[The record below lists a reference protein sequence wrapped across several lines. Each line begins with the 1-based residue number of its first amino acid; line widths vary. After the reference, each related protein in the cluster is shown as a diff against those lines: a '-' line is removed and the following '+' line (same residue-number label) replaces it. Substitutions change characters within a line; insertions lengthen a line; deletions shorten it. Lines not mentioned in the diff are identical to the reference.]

1 MAEDKK
7 KKNTTQKKVNN
18 NKKLPTAKKG
28 NNQNNKKKPVNKNQQ
43 TTKKQQP
50 KKVVPK
56 KVETKKEQP
65 KKAASKKVEESK
77 VEKIVVEEKTIIKEP
92 IVTKEIEK
100 VIKKEV
106 EIEEESILEKTLI
119 FDGRENQNLS
129 EVVEKLEEENV
140 VLEDKVIKRSKGKK
154 IAVIILTILIFVTI
168 IGTIIFTICS
178 ETNKTNANMTLN
190 SNIYDKVSKK
200 YDSVTDIDSAKL
212 SKEEDQG
219 IEEYKNLTT
228 ISLGDFEK
236 KILAKEDMTVLITS
250 TTCYYCA
257 QYEPIVNEVYGELNE
272 KIYRINVTALTKKE
286 VDRFRTYY
294 AFTDVPTIFVLKNG
308 IVNKDVIGSL
318 DKETLTNWIE
328 NN

>member
-1 MAEDKK
+1 MAEEIKK
-7 KKNTTQKKVNN
+7 KHTTTTKKVNN
-18 NKKLPTAKKG
+18 KKKPSTAKKG
-28 NNQNNKKKPVNKNQQ
+28 NNQNNKKKPVNKNKQ

-50 KKVVPK
+50 KKVAPK
-56 KVETKKEQP
+56 KVELQKKQP
-65 KKAASKKVEESK
+65 KKVEEPN
-77 VEKIVVEEKTIIKEP
+77 VEKTVVEEKPIIKEP

-100 VIKKEV
+100 EIENEV

-119 FDGRENQNLS
+119 FDGRENKNLS
-129 EVVEKLEEENV
+129 EVGEKLEEENV

-168 IGTIIFTICS
+168 IGTIIYAICS
-178 ETNKTNANMTLN
+178 ESNRANANMTLN

-200 YDSVTDIDSAKL
+200 YDSTTDIDAAKL

-257 QYEPIVNEVYGELNE
+257 QYEPIVNEVYGELNK
-272 KIYRINVTALTKKE
+272 KIYRLNITALTKKE

-294 AFTDVPTIFVLKNG
+294 AFTDVPTIFVLKDG
-308 IVNKDVIGSL
+308 VVNKDIIGSI
-318 DKETLTNWIE
+318 DKETLINWIE